1 MEIFRILLRT
11 FIGYFIL
18 VAMLK
23 IMGKRE
29 IGQLSL
35 FDLIIFLSIADIMV
49 IGIENYELNYL
60 YVILPIIL
68 VTLLQK
74 VIAFLILKFTKL
86 RKLFDGK
93 ESIIIYKGN
102 INIKE
107 MKKLCYNFDDLVIQL
122 RQKDIKSIME
132 VEYAILENNGKLSV
146 FKYND
151 TNVFPIPIIIT
162 GKVEKEYLKLLGIDM
177 KWIEKEVKKQ
187 NYLLEE
193 INCAYYQDNKL
204 IIVDSYFFRIMLLF

>member
-68 VTLLQK
+68 VTFLQK
-74 VIAFLILKFTKL
+74 IIAFLILKFAKL

-107 MKKLCYNFDDLVIQL
+107 MKKLCYNFDDLILQL

-146 FKYND
+146 FKYDDN
-151 TNVFPIPIIIT
+151 NVFPIPIIIT
-162 GKVEKEYLKLLGIDM
+162 GKVEKEYLELLGIDM
-177 KWIEKEVKKQ
+177 KWIKSELKQQ
-187 NYLLEE
+187 NYKLEE
-193 INCAYYQDNKL
+193 INCAYYKDKKL
-204 IIVDSYFFRIMLLF
+204 VIIET

>member
-68 VTLLQK
+68 VTFLQK
-74 VIAFLILKFTKL
+74 IIAFLILKFTKL

-107 MKKLCYNFDDLVIQL
+107 MKKLCYNFDDLILQL

-146 FKYND
+146 FKYDDN
-151 TNVFPIPIIIT
+151 NVFPIPIIIT

-177 KWIEKEVKKQ
+177 KWIKSELKQQ
-187 NYLLEE
+187 NYKLEE
-193 INCAYYQDNKL
+193 INCAYYKDKKL
-204 IIVDSYFFRIMLLF
+204 VIIEA

>member
-204 IIVDSYFFRIMLLF
+204 IIVDS

>member
-68 VTLLQK
+68 VTFLQK
-74 VIAFLILKFTKL
+74 IIAFLILKFTKL
-86 RKLFDGK
+86 RKIFDGK

-107 MKKLCYNFDDLVIQL
+107 MRKLCYNFDDLILQL
-122 RQKDIKSIME
+122 RQKDLKSIME

-146 FKYND
+146 FKYDDN
-151 TNVFPIPIIIT
+151 NVFPIPIIIT
-162 GKVEKEYLKLLGIDM
+162 GKVEKEYLQLLGIDM
-177 KWIEKEVKKQ
+177 KWIKREVQKQ
-187 NYLLEE
+187 NYKIEE
-193 INCAYYQDNKL
+193 INCAYYQDKKL
-204 IIVDSYFFRIMLLF
+204 IIVKT

>member
-60 YVILPIIL
+60 YVVLPIIL
-68 VTLLQK
+68 VTFLQK
-74 VIAFLILKFTKL
+74 IIAFLILKFTNL

-102 INIKE
+102 ININE
-107 MKKLCYNFDDLVIQL
+107 MKKLCYNFDDLVLQL

-146 FKYND
+146 FKYDDN
-151 TNVFPIPIIIT
+151 NVFPIPIVIA

-177 KWIEKEVKKQ
+177 KWIKNEVKKQ
-187 NYLLEE
+187 NYKLEE
-193 INCAYYQDNKL
+193 INCAYYQDKKL
-204 IIVDSYFFRIMLLF
+204 IIVKT

>member
-68 VTLLQK
+68 VTFLQK
-74 VIAFLILKFTKL
+74 IIAFLILKFTKL
-86 RKLFDGK
+86 RKIFDGK

-107 MKKLCYNFDDLVIQL
+107 MRKLCYNFDDLILQL

-146 FKYND
+146 FKYDDN
-151 TNVFPIPIIIT
+151 NVFPIPIIIT
-162 GKVEKEYLKLLGIDM
+162 GKVEKEYLQLLGIDM
-177 KWIEKEVKKQ
+177 KWIKREVQKQ
-187 NYLLEE
+187 NYKIEE
-193 INCAYYQDNKL
+193 INCAYYQDKKL
-204 IIVDSYFFRIMLLF
+204 IIVKT

>member
-68 VTLLQK
+68 VTFLQK
-74 VIAFLILKFTKL
+74 IIAFLILKFTKL
-86 RKLFDGK
+86 RKIFDGK

-107 MKKLCYNFDDLVIQL
+107 MRKLCYNFDDLILQL

-146 FKYND
+146 FKYDDN
-151 TNVFPIPIIIT
+151 NVFPIPIIIT
-162 GKVEKEYLKLLGIDM
+162 GKVEKEYLQLLGIDM
-177 KWIEKEVKKQ
+177 KWIKREVQKQ
-187 NYLLEE
+187 NYKIEE
-193 INCAYYQDNKL
+193 INCAYYQDKKL
-204 IIVDSYFFRIMLLF
+204 IIVQT

>member
-60 YVILPIIL
+60 YVVLPIIL
-68 VTLLQK
+68 VTFLQK
-74 VIAFLILKFTKL
+74 IIAFLILKFTKL
-86 RKLFDGK
+86 RKIFDGK

-102 INIKE
+102 ININE
-107 MKKLCYNFDDLVIQL
+107 MKKLCYNFDDLVLQL

-146 FKYND
+146 FKYDDN
-151 TNVFPIPIIIT
+151 NVFPIPIVIA

-177 KWIEKEVKKQ
+177 KWIKNEVKKQ
-187 NYLLEE
+187 NYKLEE
-193 INCAYYQDNKL
+193 INCAYYQDKKL
-204 IIVDSYFFRIMLLF
+204 IIVKT

>member
-68 VTLLQK
+68 VTFLQK
-74 VIAFLILKFTKL
+74 IIAKKLVNNLFFSTLPIKDLACYILKQKNEH
-86 RKLFDGK
+86 RKRK
-93 ESIIIYKGN
+93 MRI
-102 INIKE
+102 
-107 MKKLCYNFDDLVIQL
+107 
-122 RQKDIKSIME
+122 
-132 VEYAILENNGKLSV
+132 ENV
-146 FKYND
+146 
-151 TNVFPIPIIIT
+151 IIT
-162 GKVEKEYLKLLGIDM
+162 LLKT
-177 KWIEKEVKKQ
+177 
-187 NYLLEE
+187 
-193 INCAYYQDNKL
+193 
-204 IIVDSYFFRIMLLF
+204 S

>member
-68 VTLLQK
+68 VTFLQK
-74 VIAFLILKFTKL
+74 IIAFLILKFTKL
-86 RKLFDGK
+86 RKIFDGK

-102 INIKE
+102 ININE
-107 MKKLCYNFDDLVIQL
+107 MKKLCYNFDDLVLQL

-146 FKYND
+146 FKYDDN
-151 TNVFPIPIIIT
+151 NVFPIPIVIA

-177 KWIEKEVKKQ
+177 KWIKNEVKKQ
-187 NYLLEE
+187 NYKLEE
-193 INCAYYQDNKL
+193 INCAYYQDKKL
-204 IIVDSYFFRIMLLF
+204 IIVKT

>member
-68 VTLLQK
+68 VTFLQK
-74 VIAFLILKFTKL
+74 IIAFLILKFSKL

-107 MKKLCYNFDDLVIQL
+107 MKKLCYNFDDLILQL

-146 FKYND
+146 FKYDDN
-151 TNVFPIPIIIT
+151 NVFPIPIIIT
-162 GKVEKEYLKLLGIDM
+162 GKVEKEYLELLGIDM
-177 KWIEKEVKKQ
+177 KWIKSELKQQ
-187 NYLLEE
+187 NYKLEE
-193 INCAYYQDNKL
+193 INCAYYKDKKL
-204 IIVDSYFFRIMLLF
+204 VIIET

>member
-68 VTLLQK
+68 VTFLQK
-74 VIAFLILKFTKL
+74 IIAFLILKFTKL

-107 MKKLCYNFDDLVIQL
+107 MKKLCYNFDDLILQL

-146 FKYND
+146 FKYDDN
-151 TNVFPIPIIIT
+151 NVFPIPIIIT

-177 KWIEKEVKKQ
+177 KWIKSELKKQ
-187 NYLLEE
+187 NYKIEE
-193 INCAYYQDNKL
+193 INCAYYKDKKL
-204 IIVDSYFFRIMLLF
+204 VIIET

>member
-68 VTLLQK
+68 VTFLQK
-74 VIAFLILKFTKL
+74 IIAFLILKFTKL

-102 INIKE
+102 ININE
-107 MKKLCYNFDDLVIQL
+107 MKKLCYNFDDLVLQL
-122 RQKDIKSIME
+122 RKKDIKSIME

-146 FKYND
+146 FKYDDN
-151 TNVFPIPIIIT
+151 NVFPIPIVIA

-177 KWIEKEVKKQ
+177 KWIKNEVKKQ
-187 NYLLEE
+187 NYKLEE
-193 INCAYYQDNKL
+193 INCAYYQDKKL
-204 IIVDSYFFRIMLLF
+204 IIVKT

>member
-1 MEIFRILLRT
+1 
-11 FIGYFIL
+11 
-18 VAMLK
+18 
-23 IMGKRE
+23 
-29 IGQLSL
+29 
-35 FDLIIFLSIADIMV
+35 
-49 IGIENYELNYL
+49 
-60 YVILPIIL
+60 
-68 VTLLQK
+68 
-74 VIAFLILKFTKL
+74 
-86 RKLFDGK
+86 
-93 ESIIIYKGN
+93 
-102 INIKE
+102 

-204 IIVDSYFFRIMLLF
+204 IIVDSSSL

>member
-204 IIVDSYFFRIMLLF
+204 IIVDSSSL

>member
-74 VIAFLILKFTKL
+74 VIAFLILKFTSL
-86 RKLFDGK
+86 RKVFDGK
-93 ESIIIYKGN
+93 ESIIIYKGKV
-102 INIKE
+102 NIKE
-107 MKKLCYNFDDLVIQL
+107 MKKLCYNFDDLISDIAMREADMNIQIISPDL
-122 RQKDIKSIME
+122 RCMGYYSAYNEMYNTITDKSIK
-132 VEYAILENNGKLSV
+132 VINCLDNDIFLPIGILYLFYWNTIKKTKLGKN
-146 FKYND
+146 FIINCWFIIIC
-151 TNVFPIPIIIT
+151 FPII
-162 GKVEKEYLKLLGIDM
+162 
-177 KWIEKEVKKQ
+177 
-187 NYLLEE
+187 
-193 INCAYYQDNKL
+193 
-204 IIVDSYFFRIMLLF
+204 

>member
-68 VTLLQK
+68 VTFLQK
-74 VIAFLILKFTKL
+74 IIAFLILKFTKL

-102 INIKE
+102 ININE
-107 MKKLCYNFDDLVIQL
+107 MKKLCYNFDDLVLQL

-146 FKYND
+146 FKYDDN
-151 TNVFPIPIIIT
+151 NVFPIPIVIA

-177 KWIEKEVKKQ
+177 KWIKNEVKKQ
-187 NYLLEE
+187 NYKLEE
-193 INCAYYQDNKL
+193 INCAYYQDKKL
-204 IIVDSYFFRIMLLF
+204 IIVKT

>member
-60 YVILPIIL
+60 YVVLPIIL
-68 VTLLQK
+68 VTFLQK
-74 VIAFLILKFTKL
+74 IIAFLILKFTNL

-107 MKKLCYNFDDLVIQL
+107 MRKLCYNFDDLILQL

-146 FKYND
+146 FKYDDN
-151 TNVFPIPIIIT
+151 NVFPIPIVIA

-177 KWIEKEVKKQ
+177 KWIKNEVKKQ
-187 NYLLEE
+187 NYKLEE
-193 INCAYYQDNKL
+193 INCAYYQDKKL
-204 IIVDSYFFRIMLLF
+204 IIVKT

>member
-68 VTLLQK
+68 VTFLQK
-74 VIAFLILKFTKL
+74 IIAFLILKFAKL

-107 MKKLCYNFDDLVIQL
+107 MKKLCYNFDDLILQL

-146 FKYND
+146 FKYDDN
-151 TNVFPIPIIIT
+151 NVFPIPIIIT
-162 GKVEKEYLKLLGIDM
+162 GKVEKEYLELLGIDM
-177 KWIEKEVKKQ
+177 KWIKSELKKQ
-187 NYLLEE
+187 NYKVEE
-193 INCAYYQDNKL
+193 INCAYYKDKKL
-204 IIVDSYFFRIMLLF
+204 VIIET

>member
-1 MEIFRILLRT
+1 
-11 FIGYFIL
+11 
-18 VAMLK
+18 
-23 IMGKRE
+23 
-29 IGQLSL
+29 
-35 FDLIIFLSIADIMV
+35 MV

-204 IIVDSYFFRIMLLF
+204 IIVDSSSL